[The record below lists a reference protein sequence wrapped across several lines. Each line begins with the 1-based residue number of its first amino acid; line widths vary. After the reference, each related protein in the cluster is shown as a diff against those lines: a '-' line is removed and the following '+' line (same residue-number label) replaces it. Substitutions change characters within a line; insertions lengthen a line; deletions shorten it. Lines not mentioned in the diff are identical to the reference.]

1 MTITKHPL
9 DWAKQKKTP
18 EPMLKLGCAIAWH
31 CRIALE
37 NSSQPL
43 PEGLQ
48 IVDPHGIE
56 TEDMTEAQYDDMI
69 AAASSKLREIKTAQQ
84 AGAKFVRVLPHP
96 DGLHAVVIK
105 LPGGM
110 DARKYIAELRDIEQQ
125 DDPTGNLM
133 LDAKVASFD
142 ARLLWP
148 APGTIEY
155 SDLADMFALA
165 HRMIYP
171 MKLQQLAGWHGIDV
185 KKKG

>member
-1 MTITKHPL
+1 MTILKHPL

-31 CRIALE
+31 CRIALD
-37 NSSQPL
+37 NAAQPL

-56 TEDMTEAQYDDMI
+56 TEDMTEVQYDDMI

-110 DARKYIAELRDIEQQ
+110 DARKYIAELRDAPDE
-125 DDPTGNLM
+125 PNM
-133 LDAKVASFD
+133 RLDANVASFD

-148 APGTIEY
+148 APGTVEY
-155 SDLADMFALA
+155 SDLVDMFALG
-165 HRMIYP
+165 HRMVYP
-171 MKLQQLAGWHGIDV
+171 SELQKLAGFTGIDV

>member
-37 NSSQPL
+37 NASQLL

-110 DARKYIAELRDIEQQ
+110 DARKYIAELRDAPDE
-125 DDPTGNLM
+125 PNM
-133 LDAKVASFD
+133 RLDANVLSFES
-142 ARLLWP
+142 RLLWP
-148 APGTIEY
+148 SVGTQEY
-155 SDLADMFALA
+155 VDLVDLFALA
-165 HRMIYP
+165 HRMVYP
-171 MKLQQLAGWHGIDV
+171 SELQKLAGFTGIDV